1 MIGKTNTDVSVD
13 PAIILGLVVTGFSGV
28 YDGQAH
34 TVTATVSQEYQSST
48 SFRYSTDGGTSWSYS
63 APSRTNAGNTTVRV
77 RAINSALN
85 VTVEVDTAINIT
97 PAPVT
102 LTADSL
108 TTSYNRYGYAQTVET
123 YTCNVSGVR
132 FASTVKAY
140 GSGTDVGEY
149 DVTFSGVTL
158 NETTDTTGNYVVTRT
173 VNGKITI
180 SKAIADYL
188 GLRVWDY
195 TGDYDGSAH
204 GVTVSVSVTSGTTIE
219 YSTNGTSGW
228 TQTAPTRTAV
238 GSTTVYVRATNK
250 NFETATD
257 SGTITINRAVA
268 TLIVSWAN
276 GVYCSLFDPA
286 GNAVFSANTSG
297 YWSGNPTMTGE
308 YRAICVN
315 TDPMTRT
322 VNVTSTTSGT
332 YVIAW

>member
-1 MIGKTNTDVSVD
+1 MFCKTNAASGVD
-13 PAIILGLVVTGFSGV
+13 PEALLGLVVTGFEGV
-28 YDGQAH
+28 YDGESH
-34 TVTATVSQEYQSST
+34 TVSATVNPDYQATT
-48 SFRYSTDGGTSWSYS
+48 SYRYSTDGTSWTYS
-63 APSRTNAGNTTVRV
+63 APSRVNAGNTVVYV
-77 RAINSALN
+77 RAINTILGTFEAQ
-85 VTVEVDTAINIT
+85 TAINIA

-108 TTSYNRYGYAQTVET
+108 TTTYNRYGYAQTVET

-149 DVTFSGVTL
+149 DVTFTGVTL
-158 NETTDTTGNYVVTRT
+158 DETTDTTGNYVIAET
-173 VNGKITI
+173 VNGKII
-180 SKAIADYL
+180 INKAPADYL

-297 YWSGNPTMTGE
+297 YWTGNPTMTGE